1 MGIIGTCCSG
11 ENKKENLPLD
21 SFSCRNCMQTFN
33 RDIDPL
39 GIQFF
44 FFCLIVLRISRMYIL
59 RMLLKDR
66 RSIEGD
72 HVKIREIYREKWY

>member
-1 MGIIGTCCSG
+1 MGIIGTCCSD

-44 FFCLIVLRISRMYIL
+44 FFNCTTYIENVYFENVI
-59 RMLLKDR
+59 KGSSKYR
-66 RSIEGD
+66 R
-72 HVKIREIYREKWY
+72 

>member
-1 MGIIGTCCSG
+1 MGIIGTCCSD

-44 FFCLIVLRISRMYIL
+44 FFFNCTTYIENVYFENVI
-59 RMLLKDR
+59 KGSSKYR
-66 RSIEGD
+66 R
-72 HVKIREIYREKWY
+72 

>member
-1 MGIIGTCCSG
+1 MGIIGTCCSD

-33 RDIDPL
+33 RDIDPFN
-39 GIQFF
+39 FF
-44 FFCLIVLRISRMYIL
+44 FLIVLRISRMYIL

>member
-1 MGIIGTCCSG
+1 MAKIRRKIYR
-11 ENKKENLPLD
+11 LI
-21 SFSCRNCMQTFN
+21 FFVCRNCMQTFN

-39 GIQFF
+39 GIQF

-72 HVKIREIYREKWY
+72 QVKIREIYREKSY

>member
-44 FFCLIVLRISRMYIL
+44 FCLIVLRISRMYIL

-66 RSIEGD
+66 RSIEGENSRD
-72 HVKIREIYREKWY
+72 ISGEIVLN